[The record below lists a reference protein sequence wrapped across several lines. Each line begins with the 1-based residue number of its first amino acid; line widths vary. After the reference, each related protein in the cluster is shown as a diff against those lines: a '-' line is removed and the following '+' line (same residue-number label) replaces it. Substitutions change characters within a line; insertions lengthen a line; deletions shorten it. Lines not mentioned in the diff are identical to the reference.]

1 MANATLMQVMPNV
14 KDRQVTV
21 RRLPDGEW
29 HAAFLDGLD
38 GQLMRIDLAPA
49 PAAVSLRTG
58 DLVEVTCENTL
69 YLGEIRSL
77 QNATMVI
84 GVEHALDRQTLAL
97 IQQVWHGPAGQ

>member
-1 MANATLMQVMPNV
+1 MQIMSNAQ
-14 KDRQVTV
+14 DQQVTV

-29 HAAFLDGLD
+29 HAAILDGLD
-38 GQLMRIDLAPA
+38 GQLLRIGLAST

-97 IQQVWHGPAGQ
+97 IQQVWHGPARQ